1 MGVWI
6 MIAQFFLS
14 LSLLIVLHEFGHFIT
29 AKWFKTRVEKFY
41 LFFDPWFSLVKKK
54 IGGTEYGIG
63 WLPLGGYVKI
73 AGMIDESMD
82 KEQMKGPVQ
91 DWEFRA
97 KPAWQRL
104 IIMLGGVI
112 VNFLLGF
119 FIFAMMLW
127 AWGESYLPNAQ
138 VKDGIYV
145 DAIGAEMGLQNGD
158 KILTVGDYKI
168 EKFGSSEV
176 VRRVILDGARS
187 IKVERNGASVD
198 VPIADKYVKLFAS
211 ADFKGRKLFYTPIPF
226 VINQPSPGSPALAAG
241 LQQGDQVVSINDV
254 ATPHRIDFF
263 RELGKHK
270 EAEIKL
276 GIMRNSQPVAINLTT
291 TKDAKVGSSY
301 YDLDYFYDV
310 AYEKYSLLESIPAG
324 VKEGISVLTDQFKAF
339 GKMADGDIEV
349 TESLG
354 GPIMIANMF
363 PRHWDGPVFWRMT
376 AILSMILGF
385 MNLLPIPALDGGH
398 VMFLLWE
405 MVTGKK
411 ASDRFMEITTMVGF
425 FILIA
430 FMIFVFGNDI
440 RRVFFG

>member
-1 MGVWI
+1 MSIWI

-119 FIFAMMLW
+119 IIFAGMLW
-127 AWGESYLPNAQ
+127 YWGESYLPADQ

-145 DAIGAEMGLQNGD
+145 DDIGRNMGLKNGD
-158 KILTVGDYKI
+158 KILKVGDFPLK
-168 EKFGSSEV
+168 KFESSEV
-176 VRRVILDGARS
+176 IRHIILDGARS
-187 IKVERNGASVD
+187 LTVQRNGSNIEVA
-198 VPIADKYVKLFAS
+198 VPADYVKKFAGS
-211 ADFKGRKLFYTPIPF
+211 EFKGRALFYPPIPF
-226 VINQPSPGSPALAAG
+226 VVNEPSKGSPALKAG
-241 LQQGDQVVSINDV
+241 LKKDDQMVSINGAPTV
-254 ATPHRIDFF
+254 MQVDFF
-263 RELGKHK
+263 RELAKYK
-270 EAEIKL
+270 ESPITL
-276 GIMRNSQPVAINLTT
+276 GVKRGGQIIDVELTT
-291 TKDAKVGSSY
+291 TSAAKIGATY
-301 YDLDYFYDV
+301 YPVDHFYDM
-310 AYEKYSLLESIPAG
+310 AYEKYGFLQAIPAG
-324 VKEGISVLTDQFKAF
+324 IKEGISVLTDQFKAF
-339 GKMADGDIEV
+339 GKMKDGDIDV

-363 PRHWDGPVFWRMT
+363 PREWNGPVFWRMT

-405 MVTGKK
+405 MITGKK
-411 ASDRFMEITTMVGF
+411 PSDRFMEITTLIGF
-425 FILIA
+425 AILVA

-440 RRVFFG
+440 RRVFWG